1 MLSLAVVICSLACHN
16 VMCKAPI
23 YSAAC
28 PGAPP
33 DAGLPMARA
42 HPPRG
47 AGHHLFN
54 FSAIKLFVFNVLA
67 WRYNLSRDRL
77 SFKFFLSP
85 RRFLSPPQV
94 SLPLATEST
103 VYFVDEAGE

>member
-1 MLSLAVVICSLACHN
+1 MLSLAVVIFSLACHN

-42 HPPRG
+42 HPPEAR
-47 AGHHLFN
+47 
-54 FSAIKLFVFNVLA
+54 AITFFFFCGIRLKPKPSKFWFPVNI
-67 WRYNLSRDRL
+67 RY
-77 SFKFFLSP
+77 LSP
-85 RRFLSPPQV
+85 VTLLKSQQNGC
-94 SLPLATEST
+94 E
-103 VYFVDEAGE
+103 